1 MRLIP
6 TYCPRTTP
14 LHSARAGVAAS
25 LLGAFVLAALLFSNP
40 VLLAALVGGLVLL
53 AAGAGVLADLR
64 RGALLAVPV
73 AIVIVVVNA
82 LVYREGAHVI
92 FRGGVILGRRID
104 ITLES
109 AAAGGVA
116 ALRLLAI
123 ACAFGV
129 YSAAVDPD
137 QMLRLFRRIS
147 YRSALTGSLATRL
160 AQVLHRDAERMSE
173 AARCRPRPPGRG
185 RVLLAVL
192 SRSLDRAVDVA
203 AALEVRGYA
212 AARRPLGGRTRWS
225 RHDVRVVSAAALVA
239 GIAIAGRL
247 IGANGFH
254 AYPTI
259 SLALGPRELLVAVA
273 LLVAGALPA
282 AGRSARLGV
291 AHG

>member
-6 TYCPRTTP
+6 TYRPRTTP
-14 LHSARAGVAAS
+14 LHSARAGVSAS

-40 VLLAALVGGLVLL
+40 VLLAAVVGGLVLL
-53 AAGAGVLADLR
+53 AAGAGVVADLR

-109 AAAGGVA
+109 AAAGG
-116 ALRLLAI
+116 
-123 ACAFGV
+123 
-129 YSAAVDPD
+129 
-137 QMLRLFRRIS
+137 
-147 YRSALTGSLATRL
+147 
-160 AQVLHRDAERMSE
+160 
-173 AARCRPRPPGRG
+173 
-185 RVLLAVL
+185 
-192 SRSLDRAVDVA
+192 
-203 AALEVRGYA
+203 
-212 AARRPLGGRTRWS
+212 RTRWS

-239 GIAIAGRL
+239 GIAIAARL

-273 LLVAGALPA
+273 LLVAGASPA